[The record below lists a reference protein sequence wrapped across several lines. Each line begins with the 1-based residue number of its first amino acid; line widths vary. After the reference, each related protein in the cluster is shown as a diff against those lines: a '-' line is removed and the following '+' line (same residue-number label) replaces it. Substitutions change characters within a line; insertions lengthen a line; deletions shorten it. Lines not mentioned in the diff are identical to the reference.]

1 MKINLVKQGFSL
13 YPATDDDADT
23 LKKMKRAE
31 VYHCEIKAARNYN
44 FHKKYF
50 ALINTA
56 WEYLNEGQAA
66 YFKTQQNFRKSL
78 EMAAGYY
85 DTIPDLK
92 RGGVIEQAQSIAFD
106 KMDELTFAALYDGVK
121 NVLFSVVLK
130 NITEAEFMAN
140 LIDF

>member
-13 YPATDDDADT
+13 YPATDEDADT
-23 LKKMKRAE
+23 LKRMRRAE

-56 WEYLNEGQAA
+56 WEYLNEKQEEK
-66 YFKTQQNFRKSL
+66 FKTKLRFRKSL
-78 EMAAGYY
+78 EKEAGYY
-85 DTIPDLK
+85 DTIPDLN
-92 RGGVIEQAQSIAFD
+92 GGADIEQVKSIAFD
-106 KMDELTFAALYDGVK
+106 EMDELTFAELYDGVK
-121 NVLFSVVLK
+121 TAIFMVIKNVS
-130 NITEAEFMAN
+130 EDEFMAN